1 MCLPSGAVHAGGT
14 CSASLHRVVAPPY
27 SILSIAGHGEG
38 RPCGAARRMRQGRHM
53 VKGVGFSIHDTIT
66 PGKAL
71 YKKRADESPLFS
83 PYIFFYPSR
92 LSSPLS
98 LTPCSGIL
106 AISVRYRRRK
116 KASVTASE
124 ASSARGK
131 HHQTRLLLPL
141 AAPYRAS
148 T

>member
-1 MCLPSGAVHAGGT
+1 MCLPPGAVHAGGT
-14 CSASLHRVVAPPY
+14 CSASLHRVVTPPY
-27 SILSIAGHGEG
+27 SILSIAGHGER

-53 VKGVGFSIHDTIT
+53 VKGGGFSIHDTIT

-71 YKKRADESPLFS
+71 YKKKSGRKSALFS
-83 PYIFFYPSR
+83 IHIFYPSR
-92 LSSPLS
+92 LSSPSS

>member
-1 MCLPSGAVHAGGT
+1 MCLPPGAVHAGGT
-14 CSASLHRVVAPPY
+14 CSASLHRVVTPPY
-27 SILSIAGHGEG
+27 SVLSIAGHGER

-53 VKGVGFSIHDTIT
+53 VKGAASQSMI
-66 PGKAL
+66 PSPRGKRFT
-71 YKKRADESPLFS
+71 KKRADESPLFS

-92 LSSPLS
+92 LSSPSS

>member
-1 MCLPSGAVHAGGT
+1 MCLPPGAVHAGGT
-14 CSASLHRVVAPPY
+14 CSVSLHRVVTPPY
-27 SILSIAGHGEG
+27 SVLSIAGHGER
-38 RPCGAARRMRQGRHM
+38 RPCGASRRMWQGRHM
-53 VKGVGFSIHDTIT
+53 VKGAVSQSMI
-66 PGKAL
+66 PSPRGKCFI
-71 YKKRADESPLFS
+71 KKRADESPLFS

>member
-1 MCLPSGAVHAGGT
+1 MPAARGRTRRGYLLRFASPRGHPALQYSIDSRSWGGATLRRRAADEAGTPYGEGGAV
-14 CSASLHRVVAPPY
+14 SQSMIPSPR
-27 SILSIAGHGEG
+27 
-38 RPCGAARRMRQGRHM
+38 
-53 VKGVGFSIHDTIT
+53 
-66 PGKAL
+66 GKRFT
-71 YKKRADESPLFS
+71 KKRADESPLFS
-83 PYIFFYPSR
+83 PYTFFYPSR